1 MPTED
6 NIKISGIYDY
16 VIVGGGSAG
25 SILASRLTE
34 DGVTSVCVL
43 EAGPSDRHP
52 YVRIPA
58 GFIKLAYDPSYT
70 FPFLTEP
77 SEGTAGRR
85 ILIPQGRM
93 VGGSSSLNGL
103 VFSRGQR
110 ADYDHW
116 AERGNQGWGYLDV
129 LPYFKRIE
137 RHIGSGDPRLRGT
150 EGPIPVTQTD
160 FIHPLCE
167 AFMAGVANAGI
178 PRNPDFN
185 GQDQAGVGYM
195 QRSVHRG
202 RRHSAAHVY
211 LKPAMSRGLID
222 LRTKTTVLRLLFEGS
237 RSVGALCL
245 RGRNGKPHQIRAR
258 REVIVCAGTIN
269 SPKLLQ
275 ISGIGPAAVLNDL
288 GIPVRHD
295 LPVGDNFRDHY
306 GVRVVARVKG
316 VKTVNELS
324 RGLSLVNQTAR
335 WLIGKPSVLSL
346 STALVHWFWKSEE
359 GLNAPDFQGVFTPA
373 SFKEGVMGM
382 LDDYPGM
389 TAGVN
394 QHRPESAGYVRAKSR
409 DPFEHPVVQP
419 NYLAERAD
427 QQVVIKGLKLARQLL
442 RSAELAA
449 YFDHETMPGP
459 DVTTDNE
466 WLDYAR
472 RFGNTNYHLVG
483 TCRMGRADD
492 LTAVLDDQLR
502 VHGVTGLRVVDASI
516 MPTMPS
522 ANTHAAT
529 LMVAEKA
536 SDMIRGL
543 SPQPR
548 VEGVA

>member
-1 MPTED
+1 MPIED
-6 NIKISGIYDY
+6 NVSVAGTYDF

-25 SILASRLTE
+25 CILASRLTE

-103 VFSRGQR
+103 VFSSGQR

-137 RHIGSGDPRLRGT
+137 RHIGSGDPRLRGSA
-150 EGPIPVTQTD
+150 GPIPVTQTD

-167 AFMAGVANAGI
+167 AFMAGAASAGI

-211 LKPAMSRGLID
+211 LKPAMSRRLID
-222 LRTKTTVLRLLFEGS
+222 LRTKTTVLRLLFEES
-237 RSVGALCL
+237 RAVGALCL
-245 RGRNGKPHQIRAR
+245 RGRNGKPHEIRAR
-258 REVIVCAGTIN
+258 RGVIVCAGTIN

-288 GIPVRHD
+288 GIPVRRD

-324 RGLSLVNQTAR
+324 RGPRLVGQAVR
-335 WLIGKPSVLSL
+335 WLMGKPSVLSL
-346 STALVHWFWKSEE
+346 STAPRPLVLEIRRGAECARFS
-359 GLNAPDFQGVFTPA
+359 GCL
-373 SFKEGVMGM
+373 
-382 LDDYPGM
+382 Y
-389 TAGVN
+389 AG
-394 QHRPESAGYVRAKSR
+394 Q
-409 DPFEHPVVQP
+409 F
-419 NYLAERAD
+419 
-427 QQVVIKGLKLARQLL
+427 
-442 RSAELAA
+442 
-449 YFDHETMPGP
+449 
-459 DVTTDNE
+459 
-466 WLDYAR
+466 
-472 RFGNTNYHLVG
+472 
-483 TCRMGRADD
+483 
-492 LTAVLDDQLR
+492 
-502 VHGVTGLRVVDASI
+502 
-516 MPTMPS
+516 
-522 ANTHAAT
+522 
-529 LMVAEKA
+529 
-536 SDMIRGL
+536 
-543 SPQPR
+543 
-548 VEGVA
+548 